1 MSELALEP
9 GDTLLIQGEKD
20 SIKALRTQSDLLP
33 MEWATSEISSKD
45 ISKKSIYIFLSVIF
59 LGAFEVL
66 PLVVA
71 ALMGVVFMI
80 MFQVLSIRQVIRS
93 VDNNLLLLKT
103 EMNAGHGGKSGRDG
117 AIEEIAFDYA
127 FALKISKKI

>member
-45 ISKKSIYIFLSVIF
+45 ISKKSGYL
-59 LGAFEVL
+59 
-66 PLVVA
+66 
-71 ALMGVVFMI
+71 
-80 MFQVLSIRQVIRS
+80 
-93 VDNNLLLLKT
+93 
-103 EMNAGHGGKSGRDG
+103 
-117 AIEEIAFDYA
+117 Y
-127 FALKISKKI
+127 